1 MKIAIVS
8 FYCLESTIPLA
19 KHLSIAGAKVDL
31 YCLMSD
37 GDQNGFVVN
46 FSTNKQPN
54 GFVDSKIAKNAMNEK
69 LYNYLSTI
77 NVNFFIFPIKWF
89 RRIFLQDIYYS
100 YLLAKHVQKRKYDII
115 HIIHTSKRFW
125 IFFYLFANKKK
136 IVQTLHEVTAHESK
150 TSLFNRLIL
159 YFLIKYSTP
168 IIFHSNISKKRFI
181 EFRKIVKSKV
191 SNEDNLTIIRFGVFI
206 TYKFFASQS
215 VRIISNDKIN
225 ILNFGRIVP
234 YKSINILVDAIK
246 LLQDKYPV
254 HLVIA
259 GEGKPYFNFND
270 ILSYEFI
277 NRALSNEEI
286 VKLIEECDMVVLPYS
301 SVSQSGV
308 PMTVFPFGKPIIAN
322 NIAGFKEVI
331 DHQKTGLLVDNLNA
345 QSLASSIE
353 ILITDQ
359 DLKMNISK
367 NIEKKYNEGEYSWT
381 YIAEA
386 TLSFYKRHLK
396 E

>member
-1 MKIAIVS
+1 
-8 FYCLESTIPLA
+8 
-19 KHLSIAGAKVDL
+19 
-31 YCLMSD
+31 
-37 GDQNGFVVN
+37 
-46 FSTNKQPN
+46 
-54 GFVDSKIAKNAMNEK
+54 
-69 LYNYLSTI
+69 
-77 NVNFFIFPIKWF
+77 
-89 RRIFLQDIYYS
+89 
-100 YLLAKHVQKRKYDII
+100 
-115 HIIHTSKRFW
+115 
-125 IFFYLFANKKK
+125 
-136 IVQTLHEVTAHESK
+136 
-150 TSLFNRLIL
+150 
-159 YFLIKYSTP
+159 
-168 IIFHSNISKKRFI
+168 
-181 EFRKIVKSKV
+181 
-191 SNEDNLTIIRFGVFI
+191 VFI

-322 NIAGFKEVI
+322 NIAGFKDVI

-367 NIEKKYNEGEYSWT
+367 NIEKKYNDGEFSWPF
-381 YIAEA
+381 IAEA
-386 TLSFYKRHLK
+386 TLSFYNRHLSK